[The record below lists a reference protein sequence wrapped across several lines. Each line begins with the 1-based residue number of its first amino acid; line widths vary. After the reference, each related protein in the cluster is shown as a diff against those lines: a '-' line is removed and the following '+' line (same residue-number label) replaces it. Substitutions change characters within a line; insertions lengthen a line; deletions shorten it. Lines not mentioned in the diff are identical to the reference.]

1 MDNTKYLTR
10 QKPNLVEPKRLIP
23 EVKNNNNKPFFKLS
37 GNVVFNLVV
46 LVIFIIL
53 VIVFLMNCREGM
65 FKVED
70 YTVQGLLL

>member
-1 MDNTKYLTR
+1 MDNVQYLTR
-10 QKPNLVEPKRLIP
+10 QKPNLVEPKRLLP
-23 EVKNNNNKPFFKLS
+23 EVKCNNKPFFKLN

-53 VIVFLMNCREGM
+53 VIIFLMNCREGI